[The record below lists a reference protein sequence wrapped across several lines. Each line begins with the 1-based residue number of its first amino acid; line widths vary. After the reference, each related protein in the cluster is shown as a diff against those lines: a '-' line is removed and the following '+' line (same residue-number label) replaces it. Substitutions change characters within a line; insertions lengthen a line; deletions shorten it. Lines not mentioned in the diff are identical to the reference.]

1 MIKKIY
7 LMTLL
12 LVVVFGSFE
21 VINAS
26 PIPSQAASGQITAQT
41 LKPINKPNSLPI
53 SPSQKANIMP
63 TTPPSQVLPK
73 SNPPTSAPVT
83 KNSSAEAEK
92 YVLEKKEREEK
103 KAKDLEL
110 EQKKK
115 EEDMAYDAQ
124 QSNFIN
130 KLSSLDYK
138 TQIPPKKLY
147 DRPNK
152 IGRAHV

>member
-1 MIKKIY
+1 
-7 LMTLL
+7 MTLP

-26 PIPSQAASGQITAQT
+26 PIPSQPASGQITAQT
-41 LKPINKPNSLPI
+41 LKPINKPSSLPI
-53 SPSQKANIMP
+53 SPPQKANIMP

-73 SNPPTSAPVT
+73 SNPPTSALVS

-92 YVLEKKEREEK
+92 YVLEQKEREEK

-115 EEDMAYDAQ
+115 ERKTWLMMRSSQ
-124 QSNFIN
+124 ILLINF
-130 KLSSLDYK
+130 
-138 TQIPPKKLY
+138 Q
-147 DRPNK
+147 
-152 IGRAHV
+152 V